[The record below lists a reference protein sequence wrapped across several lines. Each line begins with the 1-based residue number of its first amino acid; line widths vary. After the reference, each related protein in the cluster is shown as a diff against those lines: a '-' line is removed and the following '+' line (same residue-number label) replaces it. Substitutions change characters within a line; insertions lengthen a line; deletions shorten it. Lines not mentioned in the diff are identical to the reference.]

1 MRRRARHLADSLFR
15 HTSETLCYSLVS
27 GPTRESEV
35 CRVVTV
41 RVSGAIY
48 RIVPMAHILSPVCYK
63 HVRHDNRSVF
73 SAVPGCVHAPYMR
86 AHRMCTCTCA
96 YVHINVHPVIR
107 VHMYVWS
114 VHVHISVA
122 TPEGTHSQLQC
133 PGGGAALGW
142 RKACATAA
150 GRVESPGL
158 TPTSQYPDSSGL

>member
-1 MRRRARHLADSLFR
+1 MTIDQSSVPCQDVCMLHICAR
-15 HTSETLCYSLVS
+15 TGC
-27 GPTRESEV
+27 
-35 CRVVTV
+35 
-41 RVSGAIY
+41 
-48 RIVPMAHILSPVCYK
+48 AH
-63 HVRHDNRSVF
+63 
-73 SAVPGCVHAPYMR
+73 AHA
-86 AHRMCTCTCA
+86 HN
-96 YVHINVHPVIR
+96 VHINVHPVIR